1 MQTLDE
7 IITLLRIVII
17 PLGTVARV
25 VFCFVK
31 MIYDED
37 SMNSYKKK
45 IWNTVAFLII
55 SELIFVVVDIIEFYY
70 GSYLA

>member
-31 MIYDED
+31 MIYDEE